1 MRKLIP
7 LGIDP
12 SRLASKIAADPSV
25 AGGLATIGMDPG
37 SCPVQNRGYGR
48 PRAGGDGPQSGNT
61 IYNQGTQTPRRRGW
75 TPMLTADEGIVNGR
89 PRAGGRQTYKRTFFP
104 VHIQAPREQPQAPRQ
119 DPEAPNP
126 KAATETHRPQTSKG
140 GRSQSPTAE
149 TPSRANPGRG
159 RSQPAEVDRLLPV
172 EKPNP
177 RAQGAR
183 PALCPGKKA

>member
-89 PRAGGRQTYKRTFFP
+89 PRAGGRQTYKRTFFSST
-104 VHIQAPREQPQAPRQ
+104 HSSSQRTTAGAAPRPGSPQPESRHGNPPSANLKRRPLPKPDSRNAVPSQPR
-119 DPEAPNP
+119 P
-126 KAATETHRPQTSKG
+126 RSKPT
-140 GRSQSPTAE
+140 GRS
-149 TPSRANPGRG
+149 
-159 RSQPAEVDRLLPV
+159 
-172 EKPNP
+172 
-177 RAQGAR
+177 
-183 PALCPGKKA
+183 